1 MSIVVPEEEVQG
13 APASTGAADAA
24 LAPPAIDAAPLGAAE
39 AVERWDQLCRQM
51 AQLLREADPGTTWL
65 AQFNAVALAC
75 RELAQRDVDA
85 ALYLLLQASA
95 AEGGRYSAC
104 HAMLCALICELCAAG
119 LGWPDTEV
127 DSVSHAAMTMNLS
140 MTELQ
145 DALVTQTAPLT
156 PAQRE
161 AIDTHAERSALLLA
175 ASGVDD
181 ALWLDVVRR
190 HHAEGSATDASPDAA
205 ARLAELLH
213 RVDRYTAKLSSRVG
227 REPTSPAIAARDTC
241 LDAQGKPDRVG
252 GVLLR
257 ALGLYPPG
265 CFVQVANGDFGI
277 VVKRGAK
284 AHMPWVAAL
293 RRQDGSMY
301 NLPTRRQTG
310 SREHA
315 VRHGVTRSAV
325 NVLCDHVRI
334 LGAV

>member
-1 MSIVVPEEEVQG
+1 MPWLEFDLTGDSSVAEPTALESSAPQESG
-13 APASTGAADAA
+13 APLTS
-24 LAPPAIDAAPLGAAE
+24 AE
-39 AVERWDQLCRQM
+39 AVDAWNQLCRQT
-51 AQLLREADPGTTWL
+51 AQLLREPEPGAPWL
-65 AQFNAVALAC
+65 LQCKSVARAC
-75 RELAQRDVDA
+75 RDLARRDVDA

-95 AEGGRYSAC
+95 ADGGRYSAC
-104 HAMLCALICELCAAG
+104 HAMLCALICELCADA
-119 LGWPDTEV
+119 LGWPADEV
-127 DSVSHAAMTMNLS
+127 DSLTHAALTMNLA

-145 DALVTQTAPLT
+145 DALVAQTAPLT

-161 AIDTHAERSALLLA
+161 VIDAHAERGAELLTTA
-175 ASGVDD
+175 GVDD
-181 ALWLDVVRR
+181 ALWLEVVRL
-190 HHAEGSATDASPDAA
+190 HHADVPGGTAPAGGA

-213 RVDRYTAKLSSRVG
+213 RVDLYTAKLSSRVG

-257 ALGLYPPG
+257 TLGLYPPG
-265 CFVQVANGDFGI
+265 CFVQLANGDFGI

-284 AHMPWVAAL
+284 AHTPCVASL

-301 NLPTRRQTG
+301 NLPKRRQPG
-310 SREHA
+310 SSEHA

-334 LGAV
+334 LNAV